1 MKATK
6 MYPAQVLVRFIL
18 LFFFAGQLTAQNL
31 DVPYVPTPHDVV
43 AAMLDVTDV
52 APGDYVIDLGSGDGR
67 IVIAAAERGA
77 VGHGIDL
84 NPVRVVEAE
93 ENARKAGVSDRVI
106 FLEGDL
112 FDADISRATVL
123 TMYLLTS
130 VNMRLKPVILER
142 LRPGTRVVSHS
153 FSMGNW
159 EADEHLVIDSRHV
172 YYWVVPANVRGH
184 WEWESKG
191 LRFSMNARQEFQK
204 IDIDVNTG
212 NISLVVDDP
221 LLVGDRI
228 SFSALN
234 RNNGHRYLFSGRV
247 EGNTI
252 TGTTQI
258 RSGNSRSVENWS
270 ASLRRR

>member
-1 MKATK
+1 MQSKNRFTI
-6 MYPAQVLVRFIL
+6 PVLVKMFL
-18 LFFFAGQLTAQNL
+18 LFSFTGQLTAQDL

-77 VGHGIDL
+77 IGHGIDL
-84 NPVRVVEAE
+84 NPVRVKEAE
-93 ENARKAGVSDRVI
+93 ENARNAGVSDKVI

-130 VNMRLKPVILER
+130 VNMRLKPVLLEQ

-159 EADEHLVIDSRHV
+159 EADEHLVIDNRHV
-172 YYWVVPANVRGH
+172 YYWVIPANVRGR
-184 WEWESKG
+184 WEWESNG
-191 LRFSMNARQEFQK
+191 LKFSMNASQEFQK
-204 IDIDVNTG
+204 IDIDVNSG
-212 NISLVVDDP
+212 NSSLVVRDQ

-247 EGNTI
+247 DGSTI

-258 RSGNSRSVENWS
+258 RRGNSRTIENWT
-270 ASLRRR
+270 ASLRIR

>member
-1 MKATK
+1 MQPKDRFTI
-6 MYPAQVLVRFIL
+6 PVLVKMFL
-18 LFFFAGQLTAQNL
+18 LFSFTGQLTAQDL

-77 VGHGIDL
+77 FGHGIDL
-84 NPVRVVEAE
+84 NPVRVEEAE
-93 ENARKAGVSDRVI
+93 DNARKAGVSDKVI

-130 VNMRLKPVILER
+130 VNMRLKPVLLKQ

-159 EADEHLVIDSRHV
+159 EADEHLVIDNRHV
-172 YYWVVPANVRGH
+172 YYWVIPANVRGR
-184 WEWESKG
+184 WEWESNG
-191 LRFSMNARQEFQK
+191 LKFSMNARQEFQK
-204 IDIDVNTG
+204 IDIDVNSG
-212 NISLVVDDP
+212 NSSLVVRDP

-228 SFSALN
+228 SFSVLN

-247 EGNTI
+247 DGSAI

-258 RSGNSRSVENWS
+258 RSGNSRTIENWS